1 MNENREKMNWLE
13 EVQIRMKRKNQLLF
27 SKDSLFLDDLNQLI
41 KQQNHRTL
49 VLWALELADEAVQL
63 LAQRIPNEHRLELAV
78 QLSKDW
84 ASGKENMTAAR
95 SAILQAHAVAKELN
109 TLEDIAL
116 CHAIGQAC
124 SVVHTSKHSLG
135 FPIYEL
141 TAIIRRHGIPEC
153 EKPVEDRKQY
163 YMDRINYW
171 SYHSS
176 DDNYDWADFMMKN

>member
-1 MNENREKMNWLE
+1 MNWLE
-13 EVQIRMKRKNQLLF
+13 EVQIRIKRKNQLLF

-49 VLWALELADEAVQL
+49 VLWALELANEAVQI
-63 LAQRIPNEHRLELAV
+63 LAQRFPSEHRLELAV
-78 QLSKDW
+78 HLSRDW
-84 ASGKENMTAAR
+84 ALGKANMTLAR
-95 SAILQAHAVAKELN
+95 HAILQAHAVAKDLDS
-109 TLEDIAL
+109 LEDIAM

-124 SVVHTSKHSLG
+124 SVVHTSKHALG

-153 EKPVEDRKQY
+153 EKAVEDRKQY

-171 SYHSS
+171 SHHYN
-176 DDNYDWADFMMKN
+176 DDNYHWADFMKKI